1 MSDFNKTDL
10 QSHFDENGYIAINPL
25 FLDNKV
31 EEIKIELTRYI
42 KEVAP
47 TVPDHHV
54 FYENKDDKSTIKQ
67 LQQMYTYDD
76 YFRDLLNSI
85 WLY

>member
-1 MSDFNKTDL
+1 MSGFNSIDL

-25 FLDNKV
+25 FSLDKIN
-31 EEIKIELTRYI
+31 EIKNELTRYI

-67 LQQMYTYDD
+67 LQ
-76 YFRDLLNSI
+76 
-85 WLY
+85 